1 MSEVQTVENMVTIT
15 IDGAQYQAKEGEYI
29 LNAARANDV
38 FIPAICYLT
47 RCSPTLA
54 CRICLVEADGKQVYS
69 CNAKVKEGMEVTT
82 STPTILEERRAIME
96 VYDVNHPLQCGVCD
110 KSGECELQNYTLE
123 IGVDSQSYMIPD
135 TKRETTN
142 WSSVLHYDPGLCI
155 VCERCTTVC
164 KDMIGDAAITTAK
177 RGGADLDKAYK
188 DTMPKDAYA
197 MWNKLQKSVIA
208 PSNGTEFTNCSD
220 CGECLAVCPV
230 GALVSR
236 DFVYKSNAWEL
247 KRIPAVAAHSSDGA
261 QIYYE
266 VKHGSIEDR
275 TEKIYRVTNEWNF
288 VSLDGSARFAYDFEN
303 RGADNKG
310 VKKDSTAFSAAL
322 EAFKKAETIRF
333 NAIIT
338 NEEAMMLQTLKEKMG
353 LKLYNPEVRAFQKF
367 LGYYTAAS
375 GSSLYST
382 DTDAI
387 MRKSDFVIAVG
398 TALRHD
404 SPALKYAFNNVQ
416 KLNKG
421 AGLYFHP
428 IADTLIAG
436 FGKSVETFI
445 HKAGLEEAVLYL
457 ILDLFADKEKLPAE
471 VKAYIDSFKTTQTQ
485 TITEKVE
492 KTVKEM
498 VLNEE
503 TGEEEEVSK
512 KVKEE
517 VQKEITVTSNG
528 LVDLLGGD
536 SSKFDDV
543 FAKMISKKEAFSLMV
558 GEDFYFHPKA
568 ENLAKLVALIEAT
581 CSMDVVMTPPK
592 SNALGVAL
600 ICDLDDTGTGY
611 TIGYNE
617 NGDFRLSALGD
628 GDLDMPAMNQ
638 QEGTLTSI
646 SKRVLPTNAALEYEG
661 YELNDIVKALV
672 GAPEQTIE
680 WTEMLPVSKGFKALA
695 FDSLPNAFS
704 NDGRDNRGY
713 VLDVKRE
720 EVQLPAV
727 ASFDPNAVLE
737 GEIAYRCNPA
747 RQFNDFTDKSHEIF
761 ETFSLYA
768 SPAKA
773 ESLGKKVE
781 VVFENGSIVLDVVA
795 DAKMEGDIVKVP
807 DFKAAK
813 DVYGLFGE
821 SRYQTVTLRKV

>member
-1 MSEVQTVENMVTIT
+1 MSEVQTVDNMVSIS
-15 IDGAQYQAKEGEYI
+15 IDGIEYKAKEGEYI

-54 CRICLVEADGKQVYS
+54 CRICLVEADGKQVYA

-82 STPTILEERRAIME
+82 ETPNILEERRAIME

-123 IGVDSQSYMIPD
+123 LAVDSQSYMIPD

-164 KDMIGDAAITTAK
+164 KDMVGDAAITTAK

-208 PSNGTEFTNCSD
+208 PSNGTGETNCSD
-220 CGECLAVCPV
+220 CGECIAVCPV

-236 DFVYKSNAWEL
+236 DFVYQSNAWDL
-247 KRIPAVAAHSSDGA
+247 RRIPAVAAHSSDGA

-266 VKHGSIEDR
+266 VKHTSIEDR
-275 TEKIYRVTNEWNF
+275 SEKIYRVTNEWNY

-303 RGADNKG
+303 RG
-310 VKKDSTAFSAAL
+310 VTKDEAAFNAAL
-322 EAFKKAETIRF
+322 EAFKKADTIRF
-333 NAIIT
+333 NSMIT

-353 LKLYNPEVRAFQKF
+353 VKLYNPEVRAFQKF
-367 LGYYTAAS
+367 LGHYAAAS

-387 MRKSDFVIAVG
+387 MKKSDFVISVG
-398 TALRHD
+398 AALRND

-428 IADTLIAG
+428 VGDTLIPS
-436 FGKSVETFI
+436 FGKTIETFV
-445 HKAGLEEAVLYL
+445 HKVGLEEAALYL
-457 ILDLFADKEKLPAE
+457 ILDLFADKEKLPAD
-471 VKAYIDSFKTTQTQ
+471 VKEYIESFKSTETR
-485 TITEKVE
+485 TITEKVD
-492 KTVKEM
+492 KTVTEM

-512 KVKEE
+512 KVKETVE
-517 VQKEITVTSNG
+517 KEITVTING
-528 LVDLLGGD
+528 LVTLLGKD
-536 SSKFDDV
+536 SEKFDDA
-543 FAKMISKKEAFSLMV
+543 FDKMMKKKEAFSLMV
-558 GEDFYFHPKA
+558 GEDLYFHEKA
-568 ENLAKLVALIEAT
+568 ENLAKLVALVEAT
-581 CSMDVVMTPPK
+581 CNMDVVMTPPK

-600 ICDLDDTGTGY
+600 ICDLDDECSGY
-611 TIGYNE
+611 TVGYNE

-638 QEGTLTSI
+638 QEGTLTSM
-646 SKRVLPTNAALEYEG
+646 SKRVLPTNAALEYGG

-672 GAPEQTIE
+672 GAPELTID
-680 WTEMLPVSKGFKALA
+680 WTEMLPVSKGFKAVA
-695 FDSLPNAFS
+695 FDSLPNSYTNA
-704 NDGRDNRGY
+704 GVDNRGY
-713 VLDVKRE
+713 RLDITVQ
-720 EVQLPAV
+720 EVELPTV
-727 ASFDPNAVLE
+727 EKFDESSALE
-737 GEIAYRCNPA
+737 GDIAYRCNPA

-761 ETFSLYA
+761 EAFALYA

-773 ESLGKKVE
+773 ESLGEKVE
-781 VVFENGSIVLDVVA
+781 VVFENGSITLDVVA
-795 DAKMEGDIVKVP
+795 DEKIEGDIVKVP

-813 DVYGLFGE
+813 DVYSLFGG

>member
-1 MSEVQTVENMVTIT
+1 MSEVQTVDNMVSIS
-15 IDGAQYQAKEGEYI
+15 IDGVEYKAKEGEYI

-54 CRICLVEADGKQVYS
+54 CRICLVEADGKQVYA

-82 STPTILEERRAIME
+82 ETPNILEERRAIME

-123 IGVDSQSYMIPD
+123 LAVDSQSYMIPD

-164 KDMIGDAAITTAK
+164 KDMVGDAAITTVK
-177 RGGADLDKAYK
+177 RGGADLDKSYK
-188 DTMPKDAYA
+188 DTMPKDAYS

-208 PSNGTEFTNCSD
+208 PSNGTGETNCSD
-220 CGECLAVCPV
+220 CGECIAVCPV
-230 GALVSR
+230 GALASR
-236 DFVYKSNAWEL
+236 DFVYQSNAWDL
-247 KRIPAVAAHSSDGA
+247 RRIPAVAAHSSDGA

-266 VKHGSIEDR
+266 VKPTSIEDR
-275 TEKIYRVTNEWNF
+275 SEKIYRITNEWSY

-303 RGADNKG
+303 RGAT
-310 VKKDSTAFSAAL
+310 KDEAAFNAAL
-322 EAFKKAETIRF
+322 EAFKKADTVRF
-333 NAIIT
+333 NSMIT

-353 LKLYNPEVRAFQKF
+353 VKLYNPEVRAFQKF
-367 LGYYTAAS
+367 LGHYAEAS

-382 DTDAI
+382 DPDAI
-387 MRKSDFVIAVG
+387 MKKSDFVISVG
-398 TALRHD
+398 AALRND
-404 SPALKYAFNNVQ
+404 SPAMKYAFNNVQ

-428 IADTLIAG
+428 VGDTLIPT
-436 FGKSVETFI
+436 FGKTVESFV
-445 HKAGLEEAVLYL
+445 HKAGLEEAALYL
-457 ILDLFADKEKLPAE
+457 ILDLFADKEKLPTD
-471 VKAYIDSFKTTQTQ
+471 VKEYIESFKSSETRTVKEQ
-485 TITEKVE
+485 VM

-498 VLNEE
+498 VVNEE

-512 KVKEE
+512 KVKETVE
-517 VQKEITVTSNG
+517 KEITVTING
-528 LVDLLGGD
+528 LVTLLGKD
-536 SSKFDDV
+536 SEKFDAA
-543 FAKMISKKEAFSLMV
+543 FEKMMKKKEAFSLMV
-558 GEDFYFHPKA
+558 GEDLYFHEKA
-568 ENLAKLVALIEAT
+568 ENLAKLVALVEAT
-581 CSMDVVMTPPK
+581 CNIDVVMTPPK

-600 ICDLDDTGTGY
+600 ICDLDDECSGY
-611 TIGYNE
+611 TVGYNE

-646 SKRVLPTNAALEYEG
+646 AKRVLPTNAALEYDG
-661 YELNDIVKALV
+661 YELNDLIKALV
-672 GAPEQTIE
+672 GAPELTID
-680 WTEMLPVSKGFKALA
+680 WTEMLPVAKGFKAVA
-695 FDSLPNAFS
+695 FDSLPNAFT
-704 NDGRDNRGY
+704 NDGTDNRGY
-713 VLDVKRE
+713 RLDVTTQ
-720 EVQLPAV
+720 EVALPSV
-727 ASFDPNAVLE
+727 EKFDESLALE
-737 GEIAYRCNPA
+737 GDIAYRCNPA

-761 ETFSLYA
+761 EAFALYT
-768 SPAKA
+768 STEKA
-773 ESLGKKVE
+773 ESLGEKVE
-781 VVFENGSIVLDVVA
+781 VVFENGSITLDVVA
-795 DAKMEGDIVKVP
+795 DEKIQGDIVKVP

-813 DVYGLFGE
+813 DVYSLFGE

>member
-1 MSEVQTVENMVTIT
+1 
-15 IDGAQYQAKEGEYI
+15 
-29 LNAARANDV
+29 
-38 FIPAICYLT
+38 AICYLT

-54 CRICLVEADGKQVYS
+54 CRICLVEADGKQVYA

-82 STPTILEERRAIME
+82 ETPNILEERRAIME

-123 IGVDSQSYMIPD
+123 LGVDSQSYMIPD

-142 WSSVLHYDPGLCI
+142 WSSVLHYDAGLCI

-164 KDMIGDAAITTAK
+164 KDMIGDAAITTVK
-177 RGGADLDKAYK
+177 RGGAELDKGYK
-188 DTMPKDAYA
+188 ESMPKDAYS

-220 CGECLAVCPV
+220 CGECIAVCPV
-230 GALVSR
+230 GALASR
-236 DFVYKSNAWEL
+236 DFVYQSNAWDL
-247 KRIPAVAAHSSDGA
+247 KRVPAVAAHSSDGA

-266 VKHGSIEDR
+266 VKPTSIEDR
-275 TEKIYRVTNEWNF
+275 SEKIFRITNEWSY

-303 RGADNKG
+303 RG
-310 VKKDSTAFSAAL
+310 VTKDEAAFNAAL
-322 EAFKKAETIRF
+322 EAFKKADTVRF
-333 NAIIT
+333 NSMIT

-367 LGYYTAAS
+367 LGHYEAAS
-375 GSSLYST
+375 GNSLYST

-387 MRKSDFVIAVG
+387 MKKSDFVISVG
-398 TALRHD
+398 AALRND

-428 IADTLIAG
+428 VGDTLIPT
-436 FGKSVETFI
+436 FGKTVESFI
-445 HKAGLEEAVLYL
+445 HKAGHEEAALYL
-457 ILDLFADKEKLPAE
+457 VLDLFADKVLLSAD
-471 VKAYIDSFKTTQTQ
+471 VKEYIESFKS
-485 TITEKVE
+485 TETRTVKEQVM

-498 VLNEE
+498 VVNEE

-512 KVKEE
+512 KVKETVE
-517 VQKEITVTSNG
+517 KEITVTING
-528 LVDLLGGD
+528 LVNLLGGD
-536 SSKFDDV
+536 SEKFD
-543 FAKMISKKEAFSLMV
+543 AALEKMLKKKESFSLMV
-558 GEDFYFHPKA
+558 GEDLYFHEKA
-568 ENLAKLVALIEAT
+568 ENLAKLVALVEAT
-581 CSMDVVMTPPK
+581 CNIDVVMTPPK

-600 ICDLDDTGTGY
+600 ICDLDDQCSGY
-611 TIGYNE
+611 TVGYNE

-638 QEGTLTSI
+638 QEGTLTSMA
-646 SKRVLPTNAALEYEG
+646 KRVLPTNAALEYVG
-661 YELNDIVKALV
+661 YELNDIIQALV
-672 GAPEQTIE
+672 GAPELTID
-680 WTEMLPVSKGFKALA
+680 WTVQLPTDRGFKAVE
-695 FDSLPNAFS
+695 FDSLPNTFT
-704 NDGRDNRGY
+704 NQGVDNRGY
-713 VLDVKRE
+713 VL
-720 EVQLPAV
+720 EVSNVDAELPEV
-727 ASFDPNAVLE
+727 EKFDESLALE

-761 ETFSLYA
+761 ETFALYA
-768 SPAKA
+768 STAKA
-773 ESLGKKVE
+773 ESLGEKVE
-781 VVFENGSIVLDVVA
+781 VVFENGSITLDVVA
-795 DAKMEGDIVKVP
+795 DEKIQGDIVKVP
-807 DFKAAK
+807 DFKSAK

>member
-1 MSEVQTVENMVTIT
+1 MSEVQTVDNMVSIS
-15 IDGAQYQAKEGEYI
+15 IDGIEYKAKEGEYI

-54 CRICLVEADGKQVYS
+54 CRICLVEADGKQVYA

-82 STPTILEERRAIME
+82 ATPTILEERRAIME

-123 IGVDSQSYMIPD
+123 LAVDSQSYMIPD

-164 KDMIGDAAITTAK
+164 KDMVGDAAITTAK
-177 RGGADLDKAYK
+177 RGGADLDKSYK

-220 CGECLAVCPV
+220 CGECIAVCPV

-236 DFVYKSNAWEL
+236 DFVYQSNAWDL

-266 VKHGSIEDR
+266 VKPTSIEDR
-275 TEKIYRVTNEWNF
+275 SEKIYRVTNEWNY

-303 RGADNKG
+303 RG
-310 VKKDSTAFSAAL
+310 VTKDEAAFNAAI
-322 EAFKKAETIRF
+322 EAFKKADTVRF
-333 NAIIT
+333 NAMIT

-367 LGYYTAAS
+367 LGYYSAAS

-387 MRKSDFVIAVG
+387 MKKSDFVISVG
-398 TALRHD
+398 AALRND
-404 SPALKYAFNNVQ
+404 SPAMKYAFNNVQ

-428 IADTLIAG
+428 VGDTLIPS
-436 FGKSVETFI
+436 FGKSIEVFT
-445 HKAGLEEAVLYL
+445 HKVGLEEAALYL
-457 ILDLFADKEKLPAE
+457 ILDLFADKEKLPAD
-471 VKAYIDSFKTTQTQ
+471 VKAYIESFKSTETRTVK
-485 TITEKVE
+485 EKVE
-492 KTVKEM
+492 KTVTEM

-512 KVKEE
+512 KVKETVEKE
-517 VQKEITVTSNG
+517 VTVSING
-528 LVDLLGGD
+528 LVNLLGGD
-536 SSKFDDV
+536 SEAFADAFD
-543 FAKMISKKEAFSLMV
+543 KMMKKKEAFSLMV
-558 GEDFYFHPKA
+558 GEDLYYHEKA

-581 CSMDVVMTPPK
+581 CDMDVVMTPPK

-600 ICDLDDTGTGY
+600 ICDLDDDCSGY
-611 TIGYNE
+611 TVGYNE

-638 QEGTLTSI
+638 QEGTLTSMG
-646 SKRVLPTNAALEYEG
+646 KRVLPTNAAVEYGG
-661 YELNDIVKALV
+661 YELNDMMKALV
-672 GAPEQTIE
+672 GAPELTID
-680 WTEMLPVSKGFKALA
+680 WTQMLPVSKGFKAIA
-695 FDSLPNAFS
+695 FDDLPNAFE
-704 NDGRDNRGY
+704 NDGTDNRGY
-713 VLDVKRE
+713 RLDIVTQ
-720 EVQLPAV
+720 EVEMPAV
-727 ASFDPNAVLE
+727 EKFDESLVLE

-761 ETFSLYA
+761 EAFALYA
-768 SPAKA
+768 STEKA
-773 ESLGKKVE
+773 VSLGEKVE
-781 VVFENGSIVLDVVA
+781 VVFENGSITLDVVA
-795 DAKMEGDIVKVP
+795 DEKIQGDIVKVP

-813 DVYGLFGE
+813 DVYGLFGA